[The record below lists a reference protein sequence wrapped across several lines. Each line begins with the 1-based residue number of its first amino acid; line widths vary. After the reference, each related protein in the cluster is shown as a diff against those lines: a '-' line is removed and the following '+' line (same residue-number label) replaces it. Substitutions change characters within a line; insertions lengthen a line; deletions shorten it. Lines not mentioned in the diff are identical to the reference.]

1 MDMYGPEEHV
11 VYTGSGTGRRLGR
24 PLGVWE
30 HGPHG
35 GGTVQ
40 AHLKDPAGL
49 APNHC
54 RTVRVTMKSR
64 GSGPRPP
71 QDSESRNEETSVF
84 LLAEGLAFSL

>member
-1 MDMYGPEEHV
+1 MYGPEEHV

-49 APNHC
+49 APDHR
-54 RTVRVTMKSR
+54 RTVRAAMK
-64 GSGPRPP
+64 RPASFCWRRVLP
-71 QDSESRNEETSVF
+71 SVCEKCHKC
-84 LLAEGLAFSL
+84 EG